1 MKVIIDKNIPFISG
15 MIEPYADVE
24 YLSDD
29 LIIAERIKDAD
40 ALFIRT
46 TVKCDRQLLAG
57 SKVCFIATATIGTD
71 HIDLDYCSKHD
82 IHVVS
87 APGCNAQAV
96 CDYVS
101 EAIDE
106 LEREGKKINTIGVV
120 GVGHVGSLVAKMAE
134 SRGKRV
140 ILNDPPKGIGVSLDE
155 LLRQSDVVS
164 FHAPLTYSGDFAT
177 YHLCGVEQ
185 LALCRP
191 DAVIINAAR
200 GGIVDETALMDSGLR
215 CVIDCWEG
223 EPRIKRKLLASS
235 QTELASFHI
244 AGYSIEGKQKASE
257 QCIRAFYEYFDLS
270 SCECTKNVV
279 SLQSNSVYVD
289 KGDSASG
296 WLRRVTEQLK
306 AEPDNFIKLRKQY
319 KLR

>member
-15 MIEPYADVE
+15 MIEPYAEVE
-24 YLSDD
+24 YLSDE
-29 LIIAERIKDAD
+29 LINAERVKGAD
-40 ALFIRT
+40 ALIIRT
-46 TVKCDRQLLAG
+46 TVKCDEQLLAG
-57 SKVCFIATATIGTD
+57 SKVRFIATATIGTD
-71 HIDLDYCSKHD
+71 HIDVDYCSKHD

-106 LEREGKKINTIGVV
+106 LERTGREIKTIGVV
-120 GVGHVGSLVAKMAE
+120 GVGHVGELVAKMAE
-134 SRGKRV
+134 RRGKRV
-140 ILNDPPKGIGVSLDE
+140 VLNDPPKGIGVRLDE
-155 LLRQSDVVS
+155 LLQQSDVVS
-164 FHAPLTYSGDFAT
+164 FHTPLTYSGEFST
-177 YHLCGVEQ
+177 YHLCGAEQ

-191 DAVIINAAR
+191 DTVIINAAR
-200 GGIVDETALMDSGLR
+200 GGIVDEEALVESGLP

-223 EPRIKRKLLASS
+223 EPQINKKLLESS
-235 QTELASFHI
+235 QTKLASFHI
-244 AGYSIEGKQKASE
+244 AGYSIEGKRNASE
-257 QCIRAFYEYFDLS
+257 QCIRAFYEYFGLS
-270 SCECTKNVV
+270 SCKCTKNVV
-279 SLQSNSVYVD
+279 SLQSDSVNAE

-306 AEPDNFIKLRKQY
+306 AAPDNYSKLRKQY